1 MSGQPTISSTGRKK
15 IMNNVALAKI
25 STEILNQRY
34 QIIDLLGEGG
44 NGKTYRAVDPQTNKK
59 VAIKILNTYGMPDWK
74 TLELFEREVKIL
86 SQLDH
91 PAIPRYLDFFRA
103 TIAGNETLCL
113 VQGIAPG
120 RTLSAWIAAG
130 HVFTEEKLQNIA
142 AQVLEILKY
151 LQSFAPPIIHRD
163 IKPQNILLTGT
174 GEVYLVDFG
183 AVRDTYNLT
192 ITGGSTIVGTYG
204 YMAPE
209 QTRGQAVLASDLY
222 GLGATLLYLKS
233 GEDPA
238 DLPVKQMKI
247 DFRGNLKFSS
257 TFATWL
263 DGLLAPF
270 PEDRYSNASV
280 ALDYLQGG
288 DKISD
293 SCPRHALTQISQE
306 GETMVVNIPAVLL
319 NTQNSKK
326 TFFVIMAMLLGA
338 FLFLIF
344 KLETSGTNFTAFTF
358 LPMIMSF
365 QWIFLIY
372 PLYSI
377 FQYYLSIMYEH
388 EITIDRFSL
397 THATKRGGKRVVR
410 KNIPIGA
417 IKFIRCIPGGLLW
430 MTHCVTI
437 SGEDINHCFGRHLD
451 FPEQRWIAHQIKQ
464 HCAKFKE

>member
-1 MSGQPTISSTGRKK
+1 MK
-15 IMNNVALAKI
+15 NVALAKAP
-25 STEILNQRY
+25 TEILNQRY
-34 QIIDLLGEGG
+34 QLIDLLGEGG
-44 NGKTYRAVDPQTNKK
+44 NGKTYRALDRQTKK
-59 VAIKILNTYGMPDWK
+59 EVAIKVLNTYGMPDWK

-103 TIAGNETLCL
+103 TVAGNETLCL
-113 VQGIAPG
+113 VQEIAPG
-120 RTLSAWIAAG
+120 RTLSGWIAAG
-130 HVFTEEKLQNIA
+130 HVFSEEKLQNIA
-142 AQVLEILKY
+142 EQVLEILKY

-209 QTRGQAVLASDLY
+209 QTRGQAVLATDLY

-247 DFRGNLKFSS
+247 DFRGSLKFSPK
-257 TFATWL
+257 FATWL

-280 ALDYLQGG
+280 ALDYLHGS

-293 SCPRHALTQISQE
+293 SRPLNALTQISQE

-319 NTQNSKK
+319 NTQNSRK
-326 TFFVIMAMLLGA
+326 TFFVIMAMFLGT

-344 KLETSGTNFTAFTF
+344 KLETSGTNFTAFTLAQIF
-358 LPMIMSF
+358 MGF

-388 EITIDRFSL
+388 EIIVDKFSL
-397 THATKRGGKRVVR
+397 THTTKRGGRRVVR
-410 KNIPIGA
+410 KNIPISA
-417 IKFIRCIPGGLLW
+417 IKHIRCTPGGLLW

-437 SGEDINHCFGRHLD
+437 CGEDINHCFGRHLD
-451 FPEQRWIAHQIKQ
+451 FPEQRWITHQIKQ
-464 HCAKFKE
+464 HRVNLNEQQDT

>member
-1 MSGQPTISSTGRKK
+1 
-15 IMNNVALAKI
+15 MNNLALANI

-34 QIIDLLGEGG
+34 QLIDLLGEGG
-44 NGKTYRAVDPQTNKK
+44 NGKTYRAIDQQTNKK

-91 PAIPRYLDFFRA
+91 PAIPCYLDFFRA

-113 VQGIAPG
+113 VQEIAPG

-151 LQSFAPPIIHRD
+151 LQSFTPPIIHRD

-209 QTRGQAVLASDLY
+209 QTRGQAVLATDLY
-222 GLGATLLYLKS
+222 GLGATLLYLKFA
-233 GEDPA
+233 EDPA

-247 DFRGNLKFSS
+247 DFRGSLKFSAK
-257 TFATWL
+257 FATWL

-280 ALDYLQGG
+280 ALDYLHGS

-293 SCPRHALTQISQE
+293 IGPRRALTQISQE

-326 TFFVIMAMLLGA
+326 TFFVIMAMFLGA

-344 KLETSGTNFTAFTF
+344 KLETSGINFTSFTL
-358 LPMIMSF
+358 LPTLMGVQS
-365 QWIFLIY
+365 IFLSY
-372 PLYSI
+372 SLYSI

-388 EITIDRFSL
+388 EITIDQFSL
-397 THATKRGGKRVVR
+397 THVTKRGGKRVVR

-437 SGEDINHCFGRHLD
+437 YGEDINYCFGRHLD
-451 FPEQRWIAHQIKQ
+451 FPEQRWITHQIKQ
-464 HCAKFKE
+464 HCANLKES